1 MPKFTYTIRPSKC
14 VEDYFVHTCERY
26 LLYSGLAVKD
36 RNSFKLDRPSGSG
49 NPVAAR
55 AGDALEVKVITEYI
69 DEKLLHV
76 KKEIK
81 DGKTSYHKFDP
92 EETID
97 ELKKMV
103 SEVGKDKKTRYLY
116 QGTLKVPEDLKRTLF
131 RFDEDL
137 YNGKDK
143 DLKVDFSPTNPDLI
157 RVHWDDEMEKP
168 VLSVIDIKLARR
180 MKLAHKVQVALYIEI
195 LQAVADEYKLDVP
208 VNKEEG
214 YLWNGGQTEERPF
227 PVREVSELLDGYF
240 SNILPEFIAKLYDS
254 IKSGKT
260 AGLKGILDNCVGQK
274 CEWCENGRQC
284 IKELKE
290 GSRTQV
296 IPYLSAYAQK
306 YARKIRA
313 PEGIKDFKKFVSDMD
328 NRKLLSC
335 NRSWDYII
343 NDGVTVEV
351 QSEAAPY
358 KWEDIKNTDYKW
370 KNVKSLTLPRWQDV
384 MVVLTAQKYA
394 GDNRV
399 YALGIYTNEY
409 KGQGEAPAED
419 NETGHSSNWET
430 GSFIFISEENTEDA
444 YRENVGSFVKKLHEV
459 LEKYD
464 TLNRQTGP
472 GERKISLQGYV
483 MDPYELMNL
492 EEVLY
497 ETLETE
503 TDTGLIG
510 EVMDIL
516 FWMQGE
522 KLVETEGDKPH
533 ETEFPVIVIGRE
545 LRKLISLPLP
555 VAYRLPDV
563 MRAMKVWV
571 EEDMLFTKEDH
582 EDYFELISNVMKS
595 DVIHRV
601 WNEGKKDETE
611 KIREHITKRLY
622 SEGRILIKMQG
633 EGRKNNSL
641 VRSISGFYMPGR
653 ISYQN
658 DLLRKWAFEVRL
670 ENLLAYHQIRGGR
683 LKELDIAKAEGTII
697 EMEVTGLGDV
707 GTAYGR
713 PCRQIKL
720 HTDSLTADFTGG
732 WFSAA
737 IVKTDHLMD
746 LYRFND
752 HKYSDN
758 KVFLDDLGI
767 LGGIEYSKS
776 NNSLTVVA
784 DLSGSENTVKSFNIN
799 DHVYIS
805 NRFTDFNSDKIY
817 REFSQIDRGENKD
830 LLDPARMG
838 RITGID
844 HNTDKDRLKEYS
856 SPDDYNFTDSQERA
870 FRHVYENTLTVLQG
884 PPGTGKTDFIAR
896 AVITLCRF
904 FKKEAKRNLRVLI
917 TANSHAA
924 IENVLF
930 MIDKK
935 MGKCEDISLYKASRF
950 DDGSKKP
957 VGKVCIVN
965 DYSLSDDTVYS
976 HMRDDK
982 EDRPIVMGS
991 TVWSCAKMKDAAGSE
1006 YFDLIIIDEA
1016 SQVRVMDA
1024 MLALSMGR
1032 IGASRYL
1039 LVGDGDQLS
1048 AIIQGRYGKDSG
1060 AGYLYGSIFD
1070 FYKEQLSKN
1079 DLMLCENFR
1088 MNEVLLRYSAEKIY
1102 GREYTSFSEEIA
1114 KRRLTYDSA
1123 LSGAE
1128 DWLCYIL
1135 DGFSNEEEDYWPLI
1149 FCSISGENPYDEN
1162 RAEVMMVT
1170 KLTEALRQTI
1180 ACPDDEA
1187 FWLGKDDKDGILGI
1201 VSPHHKHIEALKDD
1215 ISGNIH
1221 MNRDDLYIG
1230 TVDKLQGQ
1238 QREAVIVSYGVTD
1251 LERAVTEGE
1260 FIFNRNRLNVALTR
1274 AKCKSITIFSDI
1286 LTKPSPEMLDTD
1298 DEDLQ
1303 HGIEYVCGFHDF
1315 MQQNEADT
1323 EIENKRFEL
1332 RCEGSG
1338 NVIVEIYKKRIKLK

>member
-1 MPKFTYTIRPSKC
+1 MMEIPLAHCGRG
-14 VEDYFVHTCERY
+14 EMVHSIQGKHHSACDDRSRRN
-26 LLYSGLAVKD
+26 LKHNPCNILYAI
-36 RNSFKLDRPSGSG
+36 
-49 NPVAAR
+49 
-55 AGDALEVKVITEYI
+55 VITLSLALVACRERVDPPTPLELQIPKGFPTVLNIPADNPLTVEGVELGRMLFHDPHLCGYTGTEP
-69 DEKLLHV
+69 DSLMSCATCHRQECNYDLGTDNPRFP
-76 KKEIK
+76 
-81 DGKTSYHKFDP
+81 DGKPRGRTTGKP
-92 EETID
+92 TIHNVMP
-97 ELKKMV
+97 LMNLV
-103 SEVGKDKKTRYLY
+103 FNY
-116 QGTLKVPEDLKRTLF
+116 
-131 RFDEDL
+131 
-137 YNGKDK
+137 
-143 DLKVDFSPTNPDLI
+143 
-157 RVHWDDEMEKP
+157 
-168 VLSVIDIKLARR
+168 
-180 MKLAHKVQVALYIEI
+180 
-195 LQAVADEYKLDVP
+195 
-208 VNKEEG
+208 EG

-296 IPYLSAYAQK
+296 IPYLSVYAQK
-306 YARKIRA
+306 YARKLRA

-838 RITGID
+838 RITGIL
-844 HNTDKDRLKEYS
+844 NYSRGLK
-856 SPDDYNFTDSQERA
+856 
-870 FRHVYENTLTVLQG
+870 
-884 PPGTGKTDFIAR
+884 I
-896 AVITLCRF
+896 
-904 FKKEAKRNLRVLI
+904 
-917 TANSHAA
+917 
-924 IENVLF
+924 
-930 MIDKK
+930 
-935 MGKCEDISLYKASRF
+935 
-950 DDGSKKP
+950 
-957 VGKVCIVN
+957 
-965 DYSLSDDTVYS
+965 
-976 HMRDDK
+976 
-982 EDRPIVMGS
+982 
-991 TVWSCAKMKDAAGSE
+991 
-1006 YFDLIIIDEA
+1006 
-1016 SQVRVMDA
+1016 
-1024 MLALSMGR
+1024 
-1032 IGASRYL
+1032 
-1039 LVGDGDQLS
+1039 
-1048 AIIQGRYGKDSG
+1048 
-1060 AGYLYGSIFD
+1060 
-1070 FYKEQLSKN
+1070 
-1079 DLMLCENFR
+1079 
-1088 MNEVLLRYSAEKIY
+1088 
-1102 GREYTSFSEEIA
+1102 
-1114 KRRLTYDSA
+1114 
-1123 LSGAE
+1123 
-1128 DWLCYIL
+1128 
-1135 DGFSNEEEDYWPLI
+1135 
-1149 FCSISGENPYDEN
+1149 
-1162 RAEVMMVT
+1162 
-1170 KLTEALRQTI
+1170 
-1180 ACPDDEA
+1180 
-1187 FWLGKDDKDGILGI
+1187 
-1201 VSPHHKHIEALKDD
+1201 
-1215 ISGNIH
+1215 
-1221 MNRDDLYIG
+1221 
-1230 TVDKLQGQ
+1230 
-1238 QREAVIVSYGVTD
+1238 
-1251 LERAVTEGE
+1251 
-1260 FIFNRNRLNVALTR
+1260 
-1274 AKCKSITIFSDI
+1274 
-1286 LTKPSPEMLDTD
+1286 
-1298 DEDLQ
+1298 
-1303 HGIEYVCGFHDF
+1303 
-1315 MQQNEADT
+1315 
-1323 EIENKRFEL
+1323 
-1332 RCEGSG
+1332 
-1338 NVIVEIYKKRIKLK
+1338 